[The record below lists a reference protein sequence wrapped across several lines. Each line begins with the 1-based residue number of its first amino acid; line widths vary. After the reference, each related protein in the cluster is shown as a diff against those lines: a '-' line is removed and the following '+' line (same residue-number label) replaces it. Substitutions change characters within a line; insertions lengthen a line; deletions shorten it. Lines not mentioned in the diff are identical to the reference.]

1 MLGVFT
7 CTGGGAALKLETSRI
22 VETNTRRT
30 ERVIRSAQAPEE
42 LFFRFFIFFV
52 RLKNR
57 VAVHRCTVPK
67 LARGYAEK

>member
-1 MLGVFT
+1 ML
-7 CTGGGAALKLETSRI
+7 GGGAALKLETSRI

-42 LFFRFFIFFV
+42 LFFLFFIFFV

-57 VAVHRCTVPK
+57 VAVHRCTVPN
-67 LARGYAEK
+67 LARGYAKK